1 MSHRRTHLALSLLV
15 VLLVLLSLLPGTP
28 APLRTPVAQATGS
41 SLEYLWSALALNQ
54 TYSLAWGDVDGDGA
68 LDLVVGN
75 LDTPNQLYRNQ
86 GGTLVLDSTWT
97 PAAQSTYY
105 LRSLEPLRCIAFYC
119 VLLRKDVI
127 PVILCVYAHS
137 CESHPRCTLSSTPAS
152 TDLTHALPRWMQRR
166 SPPRTC
172 ITSRSTP
179 RGRHLSSGATSSPI
193 RVSPKT
199 CAPMRRTAP
208 FPQR

>member
-86 GGTLVLDSTWT
+86 GGTLGSRLDLDTGGTEYVLFAFIRT
-97 PAAQSTYY
+97 
-105 LRSLEPLRCIAFYC
+105 IALYS
-119 VLLRKDVI
+119 VLLRPI
-127 PVILCVYAHS
+127 AERRHS
-137 CESHPRCTLSSTPAS
+137 CYTL
-152 TDLTHALPRWMQRR
+152 RI
-166 SPPRTC
+166 RTF
-172 ITSRSTP
+172 
-179 RGRHLSSGATSSPI
+179 
-193 RVSPKT
+193 V
-199 CAPMRRTAP
+199 
-208 FPQR
+208 